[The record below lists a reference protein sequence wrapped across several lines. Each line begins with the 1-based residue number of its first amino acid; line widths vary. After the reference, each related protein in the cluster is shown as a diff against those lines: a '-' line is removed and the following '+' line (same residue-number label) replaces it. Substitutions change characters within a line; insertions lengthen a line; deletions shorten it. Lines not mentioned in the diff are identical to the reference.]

1 MCYWLIFSLE
11 TPRPARTHARAMHSS
26 FTKCTAPPKRPV
38 TTLVG
43 GTGRIEA
50 TPDASIEN
58 VECHTCPVFSVNI
71 PVALARVDD
80 SSPDSR
86 QPYIEP

>member
-1 MCYWLIFSLE
+1 
-11 TPRPARTHARAMHSS
+11 
-26 FTKCTAPPKRPV
+26 V